1 MNFKYKEN
9 PFKYDIEQIKPNKKE
24 DKINL
29 ILEFCREP
37 KSVKEIMKYIG
48 LKHRSTVLVS
58 LICL

>member
-1 MNFKYKEN
+1 MNFKYKES

-37 KSVKEIMKYIG
+37 KSVKEIMEYIG
-48 LKHRSTVLVS
+48 LKHRPTVLVS
-58 LICL
+58 LTCL